1 MRRIDLSKLPEP
13 PPGRT
18 GWPWTEASPPFPGH
32 TPSRSAWPKISIVTP
47 SLNQGEFIEETIRSV
62 LLQGYPDIE
71 YIIIDGGST
80 DKSAEIIEKYS
91 PWLHYWVSEPDTGQS
106 NAINKGFRRATGKL
120 YAYINSDDFYE
131 PNALRTAAV
140 AFMIPEKTQLLAGDC
155 IIFDKSMI
163 KRTFKAWWPEHIG
176 HLLKPFGSTFA
187 QPAAF
192 WSRGIYEQV
201 GGFDEN
207 SHYAFDR
214 EFFLKIGLMGTAPL
228 ILGQPLARYRDHAS
242 TKTVANDQILSGI
255 YPHD

>member
-18 GWPWTEASPPFPGH
+18 GWPWTEASPPFPGQ
-32 TPSRSAWPKISIVTP
+32 TPSGSAWPKISVVTP

-106 NAINKGFRRATGKL
+106 NALNKGFKQATGEL

-131 PNALRTAAV
+131 PNAFGTAAV
-140 AFMIPEKTQLLAGDC
+140 AFMIPEKPSLLVGDC
-155 IIFDKSMI
+155 IIFDKSTI

-176 HLLKPFGSTFA
+176 HLL
-187 QPAAF
+187 
-192 WSRGIYEQV
+192 
-201 GGFDEN
+201 
-207 SHYAFDR
+207 
-214 EFFLKIGLMGTAPL
+214 
-228 ILGQPLARYRDHAS
+228 
-242 TKTVANDQILSGI
+242 
-255 YPHD
+255 